1 MASGQGAHAGAPLP
15 ENAIEALASGRPEA
29 ENGVRPARERI
40 VSDTVEV
47 EIFDHTYH
55 LRGDLDQ
62 AHADALAQYVDARMR
77 AIAEGTRTVD
87 SVRVAVLASLH
98 IAAELFDLRERHQAL
113 EGQIRERAE
122 RALTLV
128 DRAFEKSA

>member
-1 MASGQGAHAGAPLP
+1 
-15 ENAIEALASGRPEA
+15 
-29 ENGVRPARERI
+29 
-40 VSDTVEV
+40 VSDTVKV

-62 AHADALAQYVDARMR
+62 AHADELARYVDARMR
-77 AIAEGTRTVD
+77 TIAEGTRTVD

-98 IAAELFDLRERHQAL
+98 IAAELFDLRERHKAL
-113 EGQIRERAE
+113 EGEIRERAE

-128 DRAFEKSA
+128 DRAFEKTA

>member
-1 MASGQGAHAGAPLP
+1 MS
-15 ENAIEALASGRPEA
+15 N
-29 ENGVRPARERI
+29 NVK
-40 VSDTVEV
+40 V

-55 LRGDLDQ
+55 LQGDLDQ
-62 AHADALAQYVDARMR
+62 AQADELAQYVDAKMR
-77 AIAEGTRTVD
+77 TIAEGTRTVD
-87 SVRVAVLASLH
+87 SVRVAVLASMH
-98 IAAELFDLRERHQAL
+98 IAAELFDLRERHRAL

>member
-1 MASGQGAHAGAPLP
+1 M
-15 ENAIEALASGRPEA
+15 
-29 ENGVRPARERI
+29 
-40 VSDTVEV
+40 SDTVKV

-62 AHADALAQYVDARMR
+62 ARAEALARYVDARMR

-113 EGQIRERAE
+113 EGQIRQRAE

-128 DRAFEKSA
+128 DRAFEKTA